1 MTIMMYLSKIH
12 ITYQTRYKIQNRISI
27 IFLIYIFY
35 NRKKGPLASGGRLM
49 DDCLSSVPSKFSE
62 MSTYYFYN

>member
-12 ITYQTRYKIQNRISI
+12 IIYQTRYKTQDRISI

-35 NRKKGPLASGGRLM
+35 NR
-49 DDCLSSVPSKFSE
+49 
-62 MSTYYFYN
+62 